1 MKVTTTVFLHSFLV
15 LLLNSTREGTS
26 IIQIHSAYSA
36 IRICMYHFLP
46 SWFKMGRTTF
56 LFTAADFPL
65 CKIDPKKKMFSHLLK
80 KSLRLWIKHLWQ
92 EYNPRFAAVKSRLG
106 LSFSSLTFAFPFFC
120 TEVFCH
126 SYVFESHLEASPDR
140 KSGLVYIRWQR
151 RKAACSNN
159 PRVSV

>member
-26 IIQIHSAYSA
+26 IIQIRSAYSA

-106 LSFSSLTFAFPFFC
+106 LSFSSLTFAFPFLHRGFLPLIC
-120 TEVFCH
+120 IRVTFGGEPRSEVWP
-126 SYVFESHLEASPDR
+126 SLYPVAAALLQQSES
-140 KSGLVYIRWQR
+140 
-151 RKAACSNN
+151 
-159 PRVSV
+159 